1 MIEIPEKYLNQASK
15 KNISTEELEKLYRH
29 TLIDPYEPVGTLAAQ
44 SISEAS
50 TQATLRTKHIAG
62 IQEARTSATLPRLIE
77 IFDAHERAENPIMI
91 VYLNPEISKDQE
103 KVVDFAFSKLLEIKE
118 KDVVADYDVDLQ
130 KQRIMFSIDK
140 QKLEENRIAQEV
152 FVDKLSQYGAK
163 IEGNKLV
170 VSPKSKEFHR
180 EALRIVNKV
189 LDQTISGRKGISKVI
204 IKQDKSTGEYYIM
217 TEGSN
222 LKDVLELSEIDYTR
236 TYTNDVMETYEVL
249 GIEAARNLI
258 VEEALKAFENGGLRV
273 DPRHIMLVADLM
285 CQEGQVVGVTRY
297 GITGRSPSI
306 LARMAFEMPVR
317 HLLEAAVFHEKEEFK
332 YVVNNIITNQII
344 PVGTGKVKVI
354 VKEENGTDNK

>member
-1 MIEIPEKYLNQASK
+1 MSEIPSSYINLASK
-15 KNISTEELEKLYRH
+15 KGISEEELKNLYEKALV
-29 TLIDPYEPVGTLAAQ
+29 DPYEPIGMIAAQ

-77 IFDAHERAENPIMI
+77 IFDAHDRAENPVMYI
-91 VYLNPEISKDQE
+91 YLLPEIAKDQD
-103 KVVDFAFSKLLEIKE
+103 KVIDFAYTKLKE
-118 KDVVADYDVDLQ
+118 VKVKDVVDDFNVDLS
-130 KQRIMFSIDK
+130 KSHIIFTISK
-140 QKLEENRIAQEV
+140 EKLEENRIKANVLVDRLAQY
-152 FVDKLSQYGAK
+152 DPKLES
-163 IEGNKLV
+163 NKLIIQ
-170 VSPKSKEFHR
+170 SKSKEFHKD
-180 EALRIVNKV
+180 ALRIIHRVME
-189 LDQTISGRKGISKVI
+189 QTISGIKGINKVI
-204 IKQDKSTGEYYIM
+204 IKREKEGDYYII

-222 LKDVLELSEIDYTR
+222 LKEVLELPEVDATR
-236 TYTNDVMETYEVL
+236 TYTNDIMETYEVL

-258 VEEALKAFENGGLRV
+258 VEEAHKAFESGGLRV
-273 DPRHIMLVADLM
+273 DIRHIMLVADLM

-332 YVVNNIITNQII
+332 YMVNNIITNQIM

-354 VKEENGTDNK
+354 VKENGTDNK